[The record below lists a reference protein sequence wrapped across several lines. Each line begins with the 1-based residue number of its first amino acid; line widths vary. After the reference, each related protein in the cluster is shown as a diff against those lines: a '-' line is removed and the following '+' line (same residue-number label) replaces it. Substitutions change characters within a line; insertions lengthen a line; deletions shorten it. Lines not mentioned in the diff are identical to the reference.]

1 MYHGENEQTL
11 WMAQPNLSS
20 DIKKALIKKLT
31 LICCKS
37 CNKAIKLIM
46 KQKFTKLYYTWVNK
60 VNEHDYS
67 WSRIKSSIPRQIA
80 KYIYRI
86 ALPVNHIDIDQQY
99 TGGTSKIT
107 AHWPKIEKIKLKL
120 PRK

>member
-1 MYHGENEQTL
+1 
-11 WMAQPNLSS
+11 
-20 DIKKALIKKLT
+20 
-31 LICCKS
+31 
-37 CNKAIKLIM
+37 M

-67 WSRIKSSIPRQIA
+67 WSRIKSSIPHQIT

>member
-1 MYHGENEQTL
+1 MTTHGAEL
-11 WMAQPNLSS
+11 
-20 DIKKALIKKLT
+20 
-31 LICCKS
+31 
-37 CNKAIKLIM
+37 
-46 KQKFTKLYYTWVNK
+46 K
-60 VNEHDYS
+60 VPYL
-67 WSRIKSSIPRQIA
+67 A

-99 TGGTSKIT
+99 TGGISKIT